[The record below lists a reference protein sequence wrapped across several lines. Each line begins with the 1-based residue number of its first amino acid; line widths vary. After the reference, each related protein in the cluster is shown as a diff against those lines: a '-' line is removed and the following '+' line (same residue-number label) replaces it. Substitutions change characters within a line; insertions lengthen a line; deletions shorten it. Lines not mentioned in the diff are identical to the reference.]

1 MKNFFLLKN
10 DIILASL
17 FEYKFKVIMA
27 KTNKKTTKTQVK
39 KDTKKSS
46 AKPVAAKNKSVEK
59 ETAKKPVETTVE
71 PVQAVE
77 NKPVKRR
84 IVVNYNQLAPELIEL
99 LNEQYPLG
107 WRNFIIK
114 VEKGNGDFFHAI
126 MLDTEDV
133 SYLIK
138 VKVKVDSDFTDEVEK
153 DLFGTMPDE
162 DEFMVEEEQEEEY
175 DKADDN

>member
-1 MKNFFLLKN
+1 
-10 DIILASL
+10 
-17 FEYKFKVIMA
+17 MA
-27 KTNKKTTKTQVK
+27 TTNKQKTKTQAKKSTKKSSVK
-39 KDTKKSS
+39 SETKKSADKKSS
-46 AKPVAAKNKSVEK
+46 AKSTTEKNKSADK
-59 ETAKKPVETTVE
+59 ETVKNIVETTTVE
-71 PVQAVE
+71 PVKTVE
-77 NKPVKRR
+77 NKPAKRR
-84 IVVNYNQLAPELIEL
+84 IVANYNDLAPELIDL

-138 VKVKVDSDFTDEVEK
+138 VKVKVDSEFNDEVEK
-153 DLFGTMPDE
+153 DLFGNIPDE
-162 DEFMVEEEQEEEY
+162 DFMVEEEQEEEY